1 MFGLIRVG
9 AYLLSTVTIWQF
21 FQGDAGGINS
31 FSLQKHLV
39 LDPPH
44 GMIFGVCAG
53 FSNFTGIDVTL
64 VRLVFFV
71 AALYRGLGI
80 LLYIVAFLIMP
91 TAG

>member
-9 AYLLSTVTIWQF
+9 AYVVSAVTAWHF
-21 FQGDAGGINS
+21 FQGDTGGMTS
-31 FSLQKHLV
+31 FALQKHLI
-39 LDPPH
+39 LDPQH

-64 VRLVFFV
+64 MRLAFFM
-71 AALYRGLGI
+71 ATLYRGLGI

-91 TAG
+91 TPG